1 MDPTGLTYNLITLF
15 ILLSL
20 SAFFSASETALFSL
34 NKLRII
40 NLKDNAIKN
49 ADKLYRLLENPD
61 SVLTAIL
68 ILNNMVNILTSSL
81 TTVIMYNLVGN
92 AGVSIA
98 TGIVTILVLIFGEIT
113 PKTLAIQN
121 SEKISLKI
129 VPLISILVFILKPL
143 IYIFSNLSKTIV
155 RMTGKNKSNND
166 LITEAE
172 LKTILNFSNENG
184 ILKNSEKEMIDNVF
198 EFGDLQVKDI
208 MIQRVNMI
216 SINIDSTYDEVISVI
231 KKEQYSRIPVFVNNP
246 DTVIGLLNIKDILL
260 GDYTESNFDLK
271 SLVRDVN
278 YTFEF
283 KKIEDLFKE
292 MKKNKSHMCIVLDEY
307 GTTSGVITME
317 DLIEKIVGDIDD
329 EYDTID
335 DMDIIKINEKEFIV
349 NGSTRL
355 EDVNDVA
362 KLDLHMEDCDSIGG
376 VCIKILD
383 RVPNINEEICFR
395 NLNIKI
401 LDIDKNRIKKIK
413 ITIGVN

>member
-40 NLKDNAIKN
+40 NLKDNGIKN

-98 TGIVTILVLIFGEIT
+98 TGIVTILVLIFGAIT

-129 VPLISILVFILKPL
+129 VPLISILIFILKPL

-283 KKIEDLFKE
+283 KKIEDLF
-292 MKKNKSHMCIVLDEY
+292 
-307 GTTSGVITME
+307 
-317 DLIEKIVGDIDD
+317 
-329 EYDTID
+329 
-335 DMDIIKINEKEFIV
+335 
-349 NGSTRL
+349 
-355 EDVNDVA
+355 
-362 KLDLHMEDCDSIGG
+362 
-376 VCIKILD
+376 
-383 RVPNINEEICFR
+383 
-395 NLNIKI
+395 NL
-401 LDIDKNRIKKIK
+401 LF
-413 ITIGVN
+413 

>member
-40 NLKDNAIKN
+40 NLKDNGIKN

-129 VPLISILVFILKPL
+129 VPLISILIFILKPL

-184 ILKNSEKEMIDNVF
+184 ILKNSEKEIHIF
-198 EFGDLQVKDI
+198 LFHFSSK
-208 MIQRVNMI
+208 
-216 SINIDSTYDEVISVI
+216 EV
-231 KKEQYSRIPVFVNNP
+231 
-246 DTVIGLLNIKDILL
+246 
-260 GDYTESNFDLK
+260 
-271 SLVRDVN
+271 
-278 YTFEF
+278 
-283 KKIEDLFKE
+283 
-292 MKKNKSHMCIVLDEY
+292 
-307 GTTSGVITME
+307 
-317 DLIEKIVGDIDD
+317 
-329 EYDTID
+329 
-335 DMDIIKINEKEFIV
+335 
-349 NGSTRL
+349 
-355 EDVNDVA
+355 
-362 KLDLHMEDCDSIGG
+362 
-376 VCIKILD
+376 
-383 RVPNINEEICFR
+383 
-395 NLNIKI
+395 
-401 LDIDKNRIKKIK
+401 
-413 ITIGVN
+413 